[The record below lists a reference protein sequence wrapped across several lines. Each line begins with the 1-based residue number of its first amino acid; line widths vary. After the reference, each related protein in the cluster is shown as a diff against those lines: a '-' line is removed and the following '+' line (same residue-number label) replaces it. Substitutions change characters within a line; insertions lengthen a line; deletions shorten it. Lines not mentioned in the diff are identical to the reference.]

1 MKRCPTCNRVE
12 TDEALRFCRA
22 DGVMLIDE
30 SSAIDSEAG
39 TVQLGSQPN
48 QSELHTN
55 ILAHRIQADVNRT
68 TGPTTVLSPRPEAST
83 TSELGTSN
91 KRKTTILV
99 AVIVTVIVTVLVG
112 ATSAFFVNAYR
123 SRKSTST
130 AIQSIAVMPFVNQT
144 GNTDVEYLSDGMTE
158 TLINSL
164 SQLPELTVK
173 ARSSVF
179 RYKGKEVD
187 PQAVGNELKVQ
198 ALLNGRVIRIGDNLT
213 LYLSLVDTRTGNQLW
228 GDQYSRK
235 SSDLLSLQNEVSRDV
250 ATKLRTRLTGSEAA
264 KVSKNYTQNI
274 EAYQL
279 YLQGR
284 FFANKRTP
292 QSIQKA
298 IAYYQQAIEKDPTYA
313 LGYAGL
319 SDAYGLLAY
328 YEGGPAPESLRKARE
343 AALRALSL
351 DDNLAE
357 AHNAMGFVLTVADF
371 DYAAGEREYK
381 RAIELNP
388 NYTSAHHNLGVML
401 VRTGRE
407 AEGMAELR
415 RALEIEP
422 FSTVVNRL
430 YGEVLGYS
438 RHYEEGLA
446 QLKKTVELDPSFP
459 TTYFALSNLYRM
471 MGKYSESVESFAKF
485 QELYGRPETAALAR
499 SSFAVGGWPGYVRE
513 MTTKRPAGLTP
524 YVTATYFTYLGD
536 KDKAFDELNKA
547 FENQEYSLRFIKLD
561 SSLDPLRDDPRFKDL
576 LRRLRFPE

>member
-1 MKRCPTCNRVE
+1 MKRCPQCKRVE
-12 TDEALRFCRA
+12 NDVTLKFCRV
-22 DGVMLIDE
+22 DGATLV
-30 SSAIDSEAG
+30 SSSSDFGEAG
-39 TVQLGSQPN
+39 TATFGAPSNGS
-48 QSELHTN
+48 EVHTN
-55 ILAHRIQADVNRT
+55 VLPNRT
-68 TGPTTVLSPRPEAST
+68 DANIDRPTGPTTVLPAPSKPIRLRKKAIIITALATAVVAAMSAI
-83 TSELGTSN
+83 LFRNYRAGSN
-91 KRKTTILV
+91 NR
-99 AVIVTVIVTVLVG
+99 AP
-112 ATSAFFVNAYR
+112 
-123 SRKSTST
+123 
-130 AIQSIAVMPFVNQT
+130 IQSIAVMPFLNQS
-144 GNTDVEYLSDGMTE
+144 GNADAEYLSDGMTE

-164 SQLPELTVK
+164 AQLPELTVK

-187 PQAVGNELKVQ
+187 PQTVGNELKVQ
-198 ALLNGRVIRIGDNLT
+198 AILNGRVVQLGDRLT
-213 LYLSLVDTRTGNQLW
+213 LYLSLVDTSTGNQLW
-228 GDQYSRK
+228 GDQYVRK
-235 SSDLLSLQNEVSRDV
+235 TTDLLSLQNDVGRDV
-250 ATKLRTRLTGSEAA
+250 ATKLRTKLSGSDAA
-264 KVSKNYTQNI
+264 RVSKNYTVNT

-298 IAYYQQAIEKDPTYA
+298 IQFFQQAIEKDPNYA

-328 YEGGPAPESLRKARE
+328 YEGGPAPEALRKARE

-357 AHNAMGFVLTVADF
+357 AHNAFGFVLTVADF

-388 NYTSAHHNLGVML
+388 NYTTAHHNLGVML

-407 AEGMAELR
+407 AEGMAELH
-415 RALEIEP
+415 RALDIEP

-438 RHYEEGLA
+438 RHYDEALA
-446 QLKKTVELDPSFP
+446 QLKKTVELDPAFP
-459 TTYFALSNLYRM
+459 TTYFALSNLCRL

-485 QELYGRPETAALAR
+485 QELYDRPQTAALAR
-499 SSFAVGGWPGYVRE
+499 SSFAAGGWQGYLRE

-524 YVTATYFTYLGD
+524 YVTATYYTQLGD
-536 KDKAFDELNKA
+536 KDKAFDQLSKA
-547 FENQEYSLRFIKLD
+547 FDNQEYSLRFVKLD
-561 SSLDPLRDDPRFKDL
+561 PSLDPLRDDPRFKDL